1 MEQNNM
7 VKNRTC
13 KMFLI
18 LVFAF
23 FAAVLVPKPV
33 QAAETG
39 QVVVVGERLY
49 SDAWKVLNRVNKERA
64 AEGLPA
70 LTMDKG
76 LLEAAMIRAHEI
88 AIYFDHMRPNGEW
101 CHVVFSDY
109 LPLAGENIAIMK
121 KTPKAVMDLWMDSPG
136 HRSNI
141 LGEYYTSMGV
151 GAVTVNGTCYWVQ
164 CFSAST
170 IQEAVESEYKDGPA
184 AQVVPFDHSLTPIS
198 MTVNT
203 TVLKPGSA
211 ANVILSF
218 KNDFSTATVT
228 NRTLIFRSSNPSVCT
243 VDTSGNIRGVGVGTA
258 TISLISPTNG
268 NVLDSI
274 DMTVTLDLKKTSI
287 KKLTA
292 GKRKLT
298 VRWKKKKKNTDGYEI
313 QYSTNK
319 KFKKAVKTV
328 AIKNNKKNIKTIKKL
343 KRGKKYFVRIRTF
356 KNVTANGQ
364 IMRLYS
370 DWSKKKS
377 VKIK

>member
-1 MEQNNM
+1 MEQ
-7 VKNRTC
+7 KSTIKKKKYRIW
-13 KMFLI
+13 LL

-23 FAAVLVPKPV
+23 FIAVLVPKPV

-39 QVVVVGERLY
+39 QVVVTGERSY

-109 LPLAGENIAIMK
+109 LPLAGENIAILK
-121 KTPKAVMDLWMDSPG
+121 KTPKEVMDMWMDSPG

-170 IQEAVESEYKDGPA
+170 IQEAVQSEYKDGPM
-184 AQVVPFDHSLTPIS
+184 AQVVSFDHSLSPLS

-211 ANVILSF
+211 TNVVLSF
-218 KNDFSTATVT
+218 KNDFGTTTVT
-228 NRTLIFRSSNPSVCT
+228 NRTLIFRSSNSSVCT
-243 VDTSGNIRGVGVGTA
+243 VDASGNIRGVGAGTA
-258 TISLISPTNG
+258 TISLISPTNS

-274 DMTVTLDLKKTSI
+274 DITVTLGLKKTFI

-292 GKRKLT
+292 GEKKLT
-298 VRWKKKKKNTDGYEI
+298 VGWKKQKKNTDGYEI

-328 AIKNNKKNIKTIKKL
+328 TIKNNKKNIKTIKKL
-343 KRGKKYFVRIRTF
+343 KRGKKYYVRIRTF
-356 KNVTANGQ
+356 KKVKSNGQ
-364 IMRLYS
+364 IIRWYS
-370 DWSKKKS
+370 EWSKKKS
-377 VKIK
+377 VKLK